1 MKIYTKTG
9 DEGLTGLLGGSR
21 VKKTHLA
28 IEVNG
33 CLDETNS
40 VIGLVLSETLVDSV
54 RVTLTQVQNDLF
66 DLGSRVAAWE
76 SDSSRP
82 AEFPESRSKQLET
95 WIDEYQAELP
105 ELKEFILPGGSPAGA
120 MLHFARAV
128 CRRTER
134 QMVGLMATEAKT
146 EFGLTNELIYLN
158 RLGDLLFVL
167 ARVVNLKNGR
177 GETKWVVTRS

>member
-9 DEGLTGLLGGSR
+9 DDGQTGLLGGAR
-21 VKKTHLA
+21 VDKTHLA

-40 VIGLVLSETLVDSV
+40 VIGLVLSETVTESV
-54 RVTLTQVQNDLF
+54 RSALIQIQNDLF

-82 AEFPESRSKQLET
+82 ADFPAARAEQLES
-95 WIDEYQAELP
+95 WIDEFQSELP
-105 ELKEFILPGGSPAGA
+105 ELREFILPGGSPAGA
-120 MLHFARAV
+120 MIHLARAV

-134 QMVGLMATEAKT
+134 QMVGLMATQARTDFE
-146 EFGLTNELIYLN
+146 LTTELIYLN

-167 ARVVNLKNGR
+167 ARVVNLNNGR
-177 GETKWVVTRS
+177 TETKWVVTQ